1 MLSSIG
7 QDLKYGIRTLA
18 MSPMFTIVAVLTLA
32 LGAGAST
39 AIFSVVDGVVL
50 RPLPFKDPGR
60 LTRITVSTRGQNWHG
75 TSEPEFVDMRAQIDA
90 FEAVAAYDTWTL
102 TLGDSVE
109 PRRFLAISA
118 TAELFPIL
126 GVEPLLG
133 RTFAADED
141 QPGADLVA
149 VLSYGMWR
157 RDFGGSTNV
166 LGQTIF
172 INERPVIVVG
182 VMPAEFSFP
191 NPDYEAWLPQR
202 LDLGNL
208 WERNNH
214 YLDVVGRLKR
224 GVTMREAQAE
234 LDVQAANSTT
244 AYPEFY
250 GDKGYQIRVERL
262 HDSVVGDV
270 KKTLLVLLAAV
281 GFVLLI
287 ACVNVANLLLSRGEA
302 RKREIAVRAAL
313 GAGRSRLGRQL
324 LTESVLLAAAG
335 GLAGLALAFVGG
347 GALLSLA
354 PDSIP
359 RLENVQIDMRV
370 LGFALGMVV
379 ATGMIFGVAPAWHA
393 ARADVNEI
401 LKGGGRTQ
409 VGGRGARFV
418 RRTLVVAQ
426 LAMAVLLV
434 LGAGIMIQ
442 SFANL
447 SRVDPGVRADGV
459 LTLRLSP
466 LRSRVPDPVSTV
478 RYYQDLVERVEAL
491 PGVRSVGAVARLPLA
506 TGTNN
511 WSFQID
517 GREVES
523 VGEAPAANVQQAT
536 PGYFKSVGLS
546 LVRGRLFDDGDH
558 AEAQPVVIINERMA
572 REHWPDEDPLGKR
585 MRVFT
590 EGYPWMEIVGIVRDV
605 KHFGLDAEVPAK
617 WYVPHA
623 QAYVSAYSSPRSMTL
638 VLQTAIEPKSLIAP
652 TRAAVREFDSTVPI
666 SGVQTMQRWWRPPS
680 VTNASPCC
688 C

>member
-1 MLSSIG
+1 
-7 QDLKYGIRTLA
+7 
-18 MSPMFTIVAVLTLA
+18 
-32 LGAGAST
+32 
-39 AIFSVVDGVVL
+39 
-50 RPLPFKDPGR
+50 
-60 LTRITVSTRGQNWHG
+60 
-75 TSEPEFVDMRAQIDA
+75 
-90 FEAVAAYDTWTL
+90 
-102 TLGDSVE
+102 
-109 PRRFLAISA
+109 
-118 TAELFPIL
+118 
-126 GVEPLLG
+126 
-133 RTFAADED
+133 
-141 QPGADLVA
+141 
-149 VLSYGMWR
+149 MWR
-157 RDFGGSTNV
+157 RDFAGSTKV

-172 INERPVIVVG
+172 INERPVIVIG

-191 NPDYEAWLPQR
+191 HPDYEAWLPHR
-202 LDLGNL
+202 LDLENL
-208 WERNNH
+208 WARNNH
-214 YLDVVGRLKR
+214 YLGVVGRLKG
-224 GVTMREAQAE
+224 GVTLPEAQAE

-250 GDKGYQIRVERL
+250 GDKGYRIRMERL
-262 HDSVVGDV
+262 HDSVVGDA
-270 KKTLLVLLAAV
+270 KKTLLILLAAV

-359 RLENVQIDMRV
+359 RLENVKIDMKV
-370 LGFALGMVV
+370 LSFALGMVL
-379 ATGMIFGVAPAWHA
+379 ATGMIFGVAPALHA
-393 ARADVNEI
+393 ARADVSEI

-434 LGAGIMIQ
+434 LGSGIMIR
-442 SFANL
+442 SFVNL
-447 SRVDPGVRADGV
+447 SRVDPGVRTEAV

-466 LRSRVPDPVSTV
+466 LSSRIPDPVSTV

-491 PGVRSVGAVARLPLA
+491 PGVRSAGAVARLPLA
-506 TGTNN
+506 MGANN

-546 LVRGRLFDDGDH
+546 LVRGRLFDNRDH
-558 AEAQPVVIINERMA
+558 AEAQPVVIINELMA

-590 EGYPWMEIVGIVRDV
+590 EGYPWMEIVGIVRNV

-623 QAYVSAYSSPRSMTL
+623 QAYVSAYASPGSMTL
-638 VLQTAIEPKSLIAP
+638 VLRTATEPKSLIAP
-652 TRAAVREFDSTVPI
+652 TRAAVRDFDLTVPI
-666 SGVQTMQRWWRPPS
+666 SDVRTMQEVVAAS
-680 VTNASPCC
+680 VGDQRFTMLLLTTFATVALLLAAIGAYGVISYGVSQRTQEIGVRLALGAQATDVLTHVVREGLALALAGVAIGVLGSLAMSRVFQSLVFGISPTDPLTYAGVVALLLLTALAASFFPARRASRVDPAVTLRSDQG
-688 C
+688 